1 VTPEQ
6 VKENTGFELDVSR
19 AFESENSKET
29 DIKILREKVVNP
41 EGIFLKKTKNENQA

>member
-29 DIKILREKVVNP
+29 DIKILREKVDP